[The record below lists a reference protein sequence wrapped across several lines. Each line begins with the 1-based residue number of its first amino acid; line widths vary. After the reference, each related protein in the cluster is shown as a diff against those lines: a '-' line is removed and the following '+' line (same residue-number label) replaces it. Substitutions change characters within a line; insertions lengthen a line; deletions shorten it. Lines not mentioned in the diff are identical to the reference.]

1 MDAQVNTMH
10 RSGTLPGF
18 PTAHSLWMASVCCVP
33 VSKIF
38 TCALAGCSWMM
49 GLGHRMSSSHG
60 VPALLRPYANLRSGP
75 VLSFSAKDGEDSDE
89 DDWDG

>member
-1 MDAQVNTMH
+1 
-10 RSGTLPGF
+10 
-18 PTAHSLWMASVCCVP
+18 
-33 VSKIF
+33 
-38 TCALAGCSWMM
+38 MM